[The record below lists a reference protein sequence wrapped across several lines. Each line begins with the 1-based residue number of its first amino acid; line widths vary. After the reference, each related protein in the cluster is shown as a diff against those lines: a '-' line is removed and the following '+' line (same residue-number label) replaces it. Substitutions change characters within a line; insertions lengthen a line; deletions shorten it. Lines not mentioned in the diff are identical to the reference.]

1 MERKWE
7 LSFHNQNF
15 SLGLA
20 YWCNRLFY
28 WFFVCAKSCSVSYW
42 IKPFHCFFIIFLLV
56 HKCQPKLCNQF
67 NFGFLLVQIIVF
79 LFSLVETIRFLF
91 LIGGNNS
98 IPVSYWWKQFDSC
111 FLLVET
117 IRFLFLIGSTFKFLF
132 LTDANIRIK
141 VHFCFCRCKI

>member
-1 MERKWE
+1 MQQIILLVFCVCKK
-7 LSFHNQNF
+7 LFCFLLDQTI
-15 SLGLA
+15 SL
-20 YWCNRLFY
+20 
-28 WFFVCAKSCSVSYW
+28 FF
-42 IKPFHCFFIIFLLV
+42 FIFLLV

-79 LFSLVETIRFLF
+79 LFLLAETIRFLF
-91 LIGGNNS
+91 LIGANNS
-98 IPVSYWWKQFDSC
+98 IPVSYWWKQFNSC